1 MSRIGKNPIV
11 IPNVVN
17 INYNQTNIEVS
28 GPKGKLNLKLRPEIN
43 LEKKDNLLLIK
54 LSGNNKEFSSM
65 QGLYRVLINN
75 MFIGVT
81 TGYSKKLE
89 IVGTGYKANV
99 EGKRVVLNLGYSNPV
114 YFDIPEGIKISVEDQ
129 TNVIIEG
136 INKQLVGEV
145 AATLRKLR
153 PPEPY
158 KGKGVKYSD
167 EIIRKK
173 AGKTT

>member
-17 INYNQTNIEVS
+17 INYNQTDIEVS

-43 LEKKDNLLLIK
+43 LEKKDNLLIVK
-54 LSGNNKEFSSM
+54 LKNDNKEFNAM

-81 TGYSKKLE
+81 SGYTKKLE

-99 EGKRVVLNLGYSNPV
+99 DGKRIVLNLGYSNPV
-114 YFDIPEGIKISVEDQ
+114 YYDIPDGIKISVEDQ
-129 TNVIIEG
+129 TNVFIEG

-145 AATLRKLR
+145 AASLRKIR

>member
-1 MSRIGKNPIV
+1 MSRIGKNPIE
-11 IPNVVN
+11 IPNAVN

-28 GPKGKLNLKLRPEIN
+28 GPKGKLNLKLSSEIN
-43 LEKKDNLLLIK
+43 LEKKDNLLIVK
-54 LSGNNKEFSSM
+54 LSNDNKEFNSM

-75 MFIGVT
+75 MMVGVT
-81 TGYSKKLE
+81 TGYTKKLE

-99 EGKRVVLNLGYSNPV
+99 EGKKVVLNLGYSNPV
-114 YFDIPEGIKISVEDQ
+114 NFNIPEGIKITVEDQ

-145 AATLRKLR
+145 AASIRRLR

-158 KGKGVKYSD
+158 KGKGIKYSN
-167 EIIRKK
+167 EVIRKK